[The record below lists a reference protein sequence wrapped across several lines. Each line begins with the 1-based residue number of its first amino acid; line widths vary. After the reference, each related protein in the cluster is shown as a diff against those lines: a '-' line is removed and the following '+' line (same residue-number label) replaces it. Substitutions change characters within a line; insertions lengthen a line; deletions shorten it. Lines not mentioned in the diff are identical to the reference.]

1 MPPHGTEPI
10 SLICVGLEKEKKKTA
25 LKTLFLLSICHDE
38 SPLFRSLLLRLT
50 CLCLFLTCCLPQRVC
65 ACPQLVC
72 VCAGRAL
79 PHGTAL
85 ESTVPRLQCQCLEE
99 DQIYSVS
106 ASLFLWRLESQPENS
121 LWKTPWFA
129 GGGQVRWNIWGPCN
143 GSSRAERPGR
153 PPGTLAR
160 VCVPP
165 CVASLPGKWSNS
177 RVFTLTT
184 VNC

>member
-50 CLCLFLTCCLPQRVC
+50 CLCLFLTCCLPQRAC

-121 LWKTPWFA
+121 LGKTPGLRAVGKSVGIYGAPVMAAPGQRDLA
-129 GGGQVRWNIWGPCN
+129 GLLAPWPESVFLPVWLLFQENGPI
-143 GSSRAERPGR
+143 PGFSHS
-153 PPGTLAR
+153 PQ
-160 VCVPP
+160 
-165 CVASLPGKWSNS
+165 
-177 RVFTLTT
+177 
-184 VNC
+184 